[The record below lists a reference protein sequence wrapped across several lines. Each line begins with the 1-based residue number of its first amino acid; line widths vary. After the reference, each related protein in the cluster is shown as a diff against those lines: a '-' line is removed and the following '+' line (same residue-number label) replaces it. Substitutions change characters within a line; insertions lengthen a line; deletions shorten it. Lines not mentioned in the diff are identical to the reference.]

1 MDGKLR
7 NMTSIYLY
15 DEKGRIL
22 MLYRMGSKVIKD
34 SYIGTAG
41 GHFENPEL
49 NDAKACALRELKEET
64 GLTIND
70 ITEPQLKYVT
80 LRYKDEEIRQNYY
93 FFARLTNKDKILSSN
108 EGRLKW
114 FEPYEVMSLQMPHTA
129 KYMIQHYINKGKDTN
144 KLYGGIAVPDGVIFQ
159 ELKQFKD
166 IDKNKWKE

>member
-70 ITEPQLKYVT
+70 ITEPQLKYV
-80 LRYKDEEIRQNYY
+80 RK
-93 FFARLTNKDKILSSN
+93 
-108 EGRLKW
+108 
-114 FEPYEVMSLQMPHTA
+114 
-129 KYMIQHYINKGKDTN
+129 
-144 KLYGGIAVPDGVIFQ
+144 
-159 ELKQFKD
+159 
-166 IDKNKWKE
+166 